1 MSVTA
6 TIDGH
11 KVELQEGE
19 TILEAARRCG
29 AEVPTLCYDSRVD
42 PSASCRLCVVKV
54 DGRRLPV
61 ASCAHALQP
70 DMNVTT
76 SDEELEENRK
86 TILKL
91 VLSENPTEEC
101 RSCIERGPC
110 ELHSLAGDYGVATD
124 YYDGAISGR
133 IPEDTNPFIARDYS
147 QCILCYRCTRV
158 CNELEQAHAII
169 PEGRGFGTN
178 IVAPFH
184 ESLLGSNCTF
194 CGQCIQTCPTGA
206 LMDRKMLGKAV
217 AEDVTKVRSICPF
230 CGTGCGIELN
240 VAHGEFIGVT
250 PDWDAPASAG
260 SLCVKGQFG
269 IDFIRSP
276 DRLKTPLIRRDG
288 VLQPATWDEALTL
301 LVDKFQTVK
310 AESGPNAFALWS
322 SARAPSEGNFL
333 MQKLAR
339 AVIGT
344 NNIDNCSRT

>member
-11 KVELQEGE
+11 KVELQDGE

-42 PSASCRLCVVKV
+42 PSASCRMCVVKV

-61 ASCAHALQP
+61 ASCAHALQA

-76 SDEELEENRK
+76 TDEELEENRK

-110 ELHSLAGDYGVATD
+110 ELHSLASDYGVASD

-288 VLQPATWDEALTL
+288 VLQPATWDEALGI